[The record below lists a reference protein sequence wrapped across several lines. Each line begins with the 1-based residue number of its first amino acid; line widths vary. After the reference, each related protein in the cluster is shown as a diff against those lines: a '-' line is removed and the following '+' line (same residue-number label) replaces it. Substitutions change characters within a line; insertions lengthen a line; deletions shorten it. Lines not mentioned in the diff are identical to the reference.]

1 MRQSY
6 YLFSNGK
13 LQRKDNSLSLIKEDG
28 TKADIPVERVYDIYS
43 FGVFPIIFEFNV
55 SE

>member
-43 FGVFPIIFEFNV
+43 FGDNFNSNV
-55 SE
+55 L